1 MWGVLCLHLMGTM
14 TTWMIPRMRERF
26 FRVIAGHS
34 IVDEARL
41 VPGPSS
47 CLGSVRLTL
56 GTGTH
61 TQASLRW

>member
-34 IVDEARL
+34 IVDEARGGS
-41 VPGPSS
+41 PG
-47 CLGSVRLTL
+47 LRHVWGQSV
-56 GTGTH
+56 
-61 TQASLRW
+61 